1 MIFRN
6 SLKSVIRT
14 PAKTILFSLL
24 LIAITAFLCLG
35 VGMWRSSDRLMK
47 QADETFKTTAL
58 LEYIGAN
65 YPGEPGDD
73 EYMAKELENYDFSA
87 IENSKHVIACDRN
100 VELGGFVEGLKLS
113 PAALHPYKHIAVIL
127 FTPKY
132 DTEDGLRCMIQRAYY
147 ASGDFYDGISFYIT
161 LSDELKIKYPNVNFE
176 LGHDYLGVGRFVTGP
191 KRAKVFIIE
200 SIESPA
206 FPEYVAS
213 QHCNFPVIDVTGM
226 DDIATNGRTA
236 PFMRIA
242 EAYAAED
249 SFFKVFATSDVE
261 SFMEFRN
268 NELALTSGRFF
279 TADEYTSHAKSII
292 VSEHVAKQMKLEL
305 GDTINISLVPG
316 IGGEPAYNC
325 YWPETGY
332 SDNGD
337 YTIVG
342 LFKEMYGYH
351 YTAFI
356 PKPVGEWMPEATVSY
371 SLMRM
376 RLVNGSAD
384 ELIEELG
391 DKMLRNMRLTIY
403 DQGYNEAAAALKTV
417 KDSAQSL
424 TLICGICAFA
434 IVLLFAYMYIA
445 KQQQSVRI
453 MLALGTGRART
464 TCYLMIGVTLLTL
477 IAVALGSVAGYYASG
492 EIMNEAYAKA
502 VAERTIDLRFSNVF
516 LLGESAEFNG
526 AMEMDIFDPAIAAGA
541 IFAST
546 LVFSLIMSFNT
557 ISADRTRAHA
567 KRGGKGSKKQSLRAR
582 LYPFVLAWRSITRN
596 GVKSAVVPFV
606 SICMVI
612 LMCVF
617 CAQLNQYQ
625 LDLNSVYDNMDV
637 KAYLTSVNGKS
648 IDKLSMHDLDIAP
661 IMDTGYIKSANYTT
675 TLRYKPLA
683 LIEHD
688 GVQTNS
694 AANFTPP
701 TGFSYET
708 LYDSINSLEKLVLT
722 NNIYTVPEFY
732 FDEKL
737 DIDFMPGYSAELF
750 SKPVESGAI
759 PGLTTSEYLSAHG
772 YAVGDTIRITALV
785 QGDDVQ
791 IIYRDLDIKV
801 VGTYPKLSNTDTIYI
816 PLDAQ
821 SYLIES
827 TGMNAY
833 EIRGLVKKD
842 GEALE
847 PPADFYIPEDPASQ
861 EYLDVCH
868 KISNSKDSMV
878 FTTNLMTMPD
888 FSTDAAKLE
897 FIDGYSADVFSS
909 WSTDDANAQIPC
921 VLPRSI
927 MTQYGCSLGDVIRIS
942 KLWRDGVLMPCFNTR
957 DYIIV
962 GEYSSSPTTIYL
974 PFSAVYIDAD
984 SDNYDYMFSNI
995 CGDIMHDLFIQ
1006 EEKLSYMTEEN
1017 APNTLELM
1025 ISDYA
1030 YGIFRGEKP
1039 AYYMLRYNAVSFTL
1053 KNLRDLNAFKDTLT
1067 DMGFSTVGKISR
1079 VRTFMVIDDQVFMDS
1094 VNNLTRHI
1102 EYMNILYVAIYA
1114 ISVGIGFIVS
1124 YLLTKTRKPEFAIMR
1139 SMGTSRSKTFM
1150 AFFIEQTLLCIFGVL
1165 LAVGASA
1172 LFYGTLSELQFYSV
1186 LGYFGCYIV
1195 GIAIA
1200 IFAMN
1205 KTNVLQILTARE

>member
-73 EYMAKELENYDFSA
+73 EYMAKELANYDFSVF
-87 IENSKHVIACDRN
+87 ENSEHVIAYDRN
-100 VELGGFVEGLKLS
+100 VELGGFVDGLELS
-113 PAALHPYKHIAVIL
+113 PAAMHPYKHIAVIL

-132 DTEDGLRCMIQRAYY
+132 DTDDGLRCMIQRAYY
-147 ASGDFYDGISFYIT
+147 ASDDYYDGISFYIT
-161 LSDELKIKYPNVNFE
+161 LSDDLKMKYPNLKFE

-206 FPEYVAS
+206 YPEYITS
-213 QHCNFPVIDVTGM
+213 QYCTLPVMEVTGM
-226 DDIATNGRTA
+226 TDIATNGYTA

-242 EAYAAED
+242 EAYDAED
-249 SFFKVFATSDVE
+249 NFFKIYATSDVE

-279 TADEYTSHAKSII
+279 NPDEYEAHKKSII
-292 VSEHVAKQMKLEL
+292 ISEHVAKQMKLEL
-305 GDTINISLVPG
+305 GDTISISLVPG
-316 IGGEPAYNC
+316 VQGEPAYNC
-325 YWPETGY
+325 YWPEVGY
-332 SDNGD
+332 SDKGD

-356 PKPVGEWMPEATVSY
+356 PKPVGDWMPEATISY

-391 DKMLRNMRLTIY
+391 DKMLRNMRLTVY

-445 KQQQSVRI
+445 KQQHSVRI

-464 TCYLMIGVTLLTL
+464 TCYLMIGVTLLAL
-477 IAVALGSVAGYYASG
+477 IAVALGAVTGYYASG

-516 LLGESAEFNG
+516 LLGESTAFNG
-526 AMEMDIFDPAIAAGA
+526 AMEMDITDPAIAAGA
-541 IFAST
+541 IFASA
-546 LVFSLIMSFNT
+546 LVFSLIMSFNA
-557 ISADRTRAHA
+557 ISADRTRANA
-567 KRGGKGSKKQSLRAR
+567 KGRKGSKKQSLRAR
-582 LYPFVLAWRSITRN
+582 LYPFILAWRSITRN
-596 GVKSAVVPFV
+596 GAKSAVVPFV
-606 SICMVI
+606 SICMAV

-625 LDLNSVYDNMDV
+625 LDLDGVYDNMDV

-661 IMDTGYIKSANYTT
+661 IMDTGYIKSANYTS
-675 TLRYKPLA
+675 TLNYKTLA

-688 GVQTNS
+688 GAPTNKGT
-694 AANFTPP
+694 NFTPP

-708 LYDSINSLEKLVLT
+708 LYDSISSMEKLVLT
-722 NNIYTVPEFY
+722 NNVYTAPEFY
-732 FDEKL
+732 FDKKL
-737 DIDFMPGYSAELF
+737 DIDFISGYSAKVF
-750 SKPVESGAI
+750 SEPIEGGTI
-759 PGLTTSEYLSAHG
+759 PALVTSEYLSANG
-772 YAVGDTIRITALV
+772 YSAGDIIRITAFV
-785 QGDDVQ
+785 QGDDVE
-791 IIYRDLDIKV
+791 ILYRDIDIKV
-801 VGTYPKLSNTDTIYI
+801 IGTYPKLSNTDTIYI
-816 PLDAQ
+816 PLDTKDYLTQ
-821 SYLIES
+821 SI
-827 TGMNAY
+827 GMNAY
-833 EIRGLVKKD
+833 EIRGLVEKD

-847 PPADFYIPEDPASQ
+847 APADFYIPEDPASQ
-861 EYLDVCH
+861 EYMDVCH
-868 KISNSKDSMV
+868 KISNSTNLMV
-878 FTTNLMTMPD
+878 FTSELMIMFD
-888 FSTDAAKLE
+888 FSTDAAELE
-897 FIDGYSADVFSS
+897 FINGYSANIFSE
-909 WSTDDANAQIPC
+909 WYTEETNVKIPC

-927 MTQYGCSLGDVIRIS
+927 MAQYNCSLGDVIRIS
-942 KLWRDGVLMPCFNTR
+942 KLWRDGTLAPCFNTR

-962 GEYSSSPTTIYL
+962 GQYSSNPTTIYL
-974 PFSAVYIDAD
+974 PINAAYIDAGEG
-984 SDNYDYMFSNI
+984 NYDYDYSNI
-995 CGDIMHDLFIQ
+995 CGDILHDFFTQDERLA
-1006 EEKLSYMTEEN
+1006 YMTEEN
-1017 APNTLELM
+1017 APNTME
-1025 ISDYA
+1025 ITYDDYS
-1030 YGIFRGEKP
+1030 YGVFRGEKT

-1053 KNLRDLNAFKDTLT
+1053 KNLRDLNAFKDKLT

-1102 EYMNILYVAIYA
+1102 EYMNVLYVAIYA

-1139 SMGTSRSKTFM
+1139 SMGTSKGKTFA
-1150 AFFIEQTLLCIFGVL
+1150 AFFIEQTLLCVLGVL
-1165 LAVGASA
+1165 LAVGGSA
-1172 LFYGTLSELQFYSV
+1172 WFYGALSELQFYSV